1 MTRQHALVHEM
12 MAHRQGLIDQ
22 LLVPTRRR
30 RRDELVAGQ
39 QLSAGIQ
46 QDVVA
51 SDLMVVHQG
60 RIVADRMTQSVD

>member
-22 LLVPTRRR
+22 LLVPTR

-60 RIVADRMTQSVD
+60 RIVVDRLTQPVD